1 MFDFVRHH
9 TKLIMGLL
17 FVLIIPS
24 FVLFGIEG
32 YTHFNEGA
40 SKVATVDGQSISQQE
55 WDHAH
60 RQEVERIS
68 AANPGIDVALLD
80 TPEMKYATLERL
92 VRERV
97 LAAAAQKMHLVT
109 TDAKLA
115 SQLKQDPFIASLN
128 KPDGTLDMALYQQ
141 TLARQGLTPEGF
153 ENGVRADLS
162 ARQVLAG
169 LVQSGFVPLA
179 QADAALSAFLERREA
194 QVLRLAP
201 ADFAS
206 QVKPTDAD
214 LEAFYKSHLADYQ
227 VPERVDIEYVVL
239 DLDSIKKGLSVSEQ
253 ELKTY
258 YDQNAASMG
267 TKEERRA
274 SHILVVAPKDA
285 PAAEREKAKA
295 EAAKLLA
302 ELRQSPDSFAAVAK
316 RASQDDTSAASG
328 GDLGFFQQDRGIDP
342 AIAKAAFALGKG
354 EISDVVESDFG
365 YHIAR
370 LTDIKPA
377 VVPSFEQMRPKLE
390 DQLRTQQAQRLFAEQ
405 GETFR
410 NDVYEQAD
418 SLQPAADKLKLAI
431 QTASGLSRTPAPG
444 AVGPLAHAPFLS
456 ALFAAD
462 ALDKKNNTEAIEFA
476 PGQLVAG
483 RVSKHMPAHARPFE
497 EVKAAVRERFIA
509 ERAAELARKDG
520 AAKLAAWQAQ
530 PASATGL
537 PAAVVL
543 SRDNAQGQ
551 PARLVEAVLRAD
563 AAKLPA
569 FVGVDLGSEG
579 YALARVGKVLPR
591 AADEANDATTQ
602 ARQQYEQAWG
612 AAEALAYYD
621 QLKARFKA
629 EILAPEP
636 APGSAAGAN

>member
-40 SKVATVDGQSISQQE
+40 SKVASVDGQRITQQE

-68 AANPGIDVALLD
+68 AASPGLDVALLD

-97 LAAAAQKMHLVT
+97 LAVAAQKMHLVT

-115 SQLKQDPFIASLN
+115 EQLRQDPFIASLN
-128 KPDGTLDMALYQQ
+128 KPDGTLDMTLYQQ
-141 TLARQGLTPEGF
+141 ALARQGLTPEGF
-153 ENGVRADLS
+153 ESSVRADLS
-162 ARQVLAG
+162 ARQVLAA
-169 LVQSGFVPLA
+169 LVQSGFVPPA
-179 QADAALSAFLERREA
+179 QAGVALDAFLEKREA
-194 QVLRLAP
+194 QVLHLKP

-206 QVKPTDAD
+206 QVKPSDAD
-214 LEAFYKSHLADYQ
+214 LDAFYKSHLGDYQ

-239 DLDSIKKGLSVSEQ
+239 DLEALKKGLSVSEQ
-253 ELKTY
+253 DLKTY
-258 YDQNAASMG
+258 YEQNAASMG

-285 PAAEREKAKA
+285 PAAEREKARA
-295 EAAKLLA
+295 EAGQLLA
-302 ELRQSPDSFAAVAK
+302 ELRQAPDSFAAVAK

-354 EISDVVESDFG
+354 EISDVVESEFG
-365 YHIAR
+365 YHIVR

-377 VVPSFEQMRPKLE
+377 AVPSFEQVRPQLE
-390 DQLRTQQAQRLFAEQ
+390 EQLRTQQAQRLFAEQ

-410 NDVYEQAD
+410 NDVYEQSD
-418 SLQPAADKLKLAI
+418 SLQPVADKLKLPI

-444 AVGPLAHAPFLS
+444 AAGPLGHAPFLA

-483 RVSKHMPAHARPFE
+483 RVSKHAPAHARPFE

-509 ERAAELARKDG
+509 ERAAQLARQDG
-520 AAKLAAWQAQ
+520 TAKLAAWQAQ
-530 PASATGL
+530 PAAATGL

-543 SRDNAQGQ
+543 SRDAAQGQ
-551 PARLVEAVLRAD
+551 PVRLVEAVLRAD
-563 AAKLPA
+563 ATKLPA
-569 FVGVDLGSEG
+569 FVGVDLGGEG
-579 YALARVGKVLPR
+579 YALARVAKVLPR
-591 AADEANDATTQ
+591 SADAGETATQ
-602 ARQQYEQAWG
+602 VRQQYEQAWG
-612 AAEALAYYD
+612 AAEALAYYE
-621 QLKARFKA
+621 QLKTRFKG
-629 EILAPEP
+629 EILAPRP
-636 APGSAAGAN
+636 APGSMAVAH